1 MGIFKLLHICQ
12 QTGPLGG
19 LHDQNEP
26 SRRIRE
32 TVLIL
37 QQTGKQLLCW
47 GWGALGSYLSGHE
60 QSRWTLVP
68 KALLAFAWSHKQKE
82 ASPSTCHLDW
92 ESAGCL
98 PSSTH
103 PLSPLL
109 SVFHPPSP
117 SIQLAQGYL
126 NLFKLLCIKCL
137 LLFSQVTLNQ
147 DLKTMFWKSI
157 IYFLCY
163 HIPNFLNVTERCLW
177 RLK

>member
-1 MGIFKLLHICQ
+1 MGIFKLPHICQ

-19 LHDQNEP
+19 LHDQDEP

-32 TVLIL
+32 TVWIL

-82 ASPSTCHLDW
+82 ASPSTCRLDW
-92 ESAGCL
+92 EPAGCL

-126 NLFKLLCIKCL
+126 NLFKRLCTKRL

-147 DLKTMFWKSI
+147 DLKTMFEKCI
-157 IYFLCY
+157 IYLLFY
-163 HIPNFLNVTERCLW
+163 HIPIFF
-177 RLK
+177 